1 MVDDTEN
8 PREALHEQF
17 RHVSDVKRK
26 RSESKESAQH
36 IRFTR
41 VANGLDRM
49 LARLLEAK

>member
-1 MVDDTEN
+1 MVEDEN
-8 PREALHEQF
+8 PREALNEQF
-17 RHVSDVKRK
+17 QHVPDVERK
-26 RSESKESAQH
+26 RRESEESAQH